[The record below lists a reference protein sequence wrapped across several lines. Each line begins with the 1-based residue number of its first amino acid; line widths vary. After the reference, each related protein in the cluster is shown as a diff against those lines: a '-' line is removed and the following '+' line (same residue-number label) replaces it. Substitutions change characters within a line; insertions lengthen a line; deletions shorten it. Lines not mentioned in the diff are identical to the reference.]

1 MVYPGTSV
9 SCLHDSNH
17 TAEGEEEGEE
27 LVCAFA
33 TGVAHGSH
41 KMLFPEKPESFYF
54 FKGTRKSSKNSNLR
68 GKNKPQERQ
77 KNFHQLIELNS

>member
-41 KMLFPEKPESFYF
+41 KMLFPEKPESFF
-54 FKGTRKSSKNSNLR
+54 FLKEQGNRLKIQIFGEKINL
-68 GKNKPQERQ
+68 KKD
-77 KNFHQLIELNS
+77 KKIFTS